1 VRPSA
6 TSLAHPNLLRLRVA
20 ERTKIVMRTPKR
32 RFDAEEYHQKYIAK
46 QSGGGGGRGFF
57 GF

>member
-1 VRPSA
+1 
-6 TSLAHPNLLRLRVA
+6 
-20 ERTKIVMRTPKR
+20 MRTPKR

-46 QSGGGGGRGFF
+46 QSGSGGRGFF

>member
-1 VRPSA
+1 
-6 TSLAHPNLLRLRVA
+6 
-20 ERTKIVMRTPKR
+20 MRTPKR